1 MDAAQ
6 LAAVI
11 QEVIARL
18 QPILQPAPPEQGRQ
32 HHFAKRTIFDK
43 GFSRLEKFAQ
53 GEGAWVD
60 WSFDFKV
67 ALGSQSV
74 EMKDTLEF
82 IERSAVPLTVAQVRA
97 ISEVHAN
104 AIGLEKLNTELYEVL
119 VLNTDGEA
127 KLMVKAT
134 EGSDGGLA
142 WYKLYSHYNK
152 KTLARALRGLKGVI
166 YPPKIKDMGQLI
178 TGIMEW
184 ESRWRMMEKESSTM
198 QIPIVWKMA
207 AFLELCPD
215 EVQDVIF
222 QNIEEIGED
231 YNKLK
236 NRVVSWV
243 GNKVQSRSN
252 PVPMDIGNVQD
263 QEEIYEEV
271 DVDAIGSSMQCFNCQ
286 GWGHSARNCPSH
298 KATKGGG
305 KGGNKG
311 GKTGW
316 GANTK
321 GYTKGSSKG
330 DWSSKGG
337 DWSNKG
343 GDSKGGKGGYQGE
356 CWKCGKVGH
365 KQSECR
371 GGKAIG
377 AHAIGEEQDDEEVGV
392 GTVWTV
398 ASIDMIQTSNR
409 YEVLNDDEDDDGD
422 VTDDDVHHHKHHHG
436 EIVEKKVVDIGSV
449 EEAKKK
455 GKKVVKRKG

>member
-152 KTLARALRGLKGVI
+152 KALARALGGLKGVI

-178 TGIMEW
+178 TGIME
-184 ESRWRMMEKESSTM
+184 
-198 QIPIVWKMA
+198 
-207 AFLELCPD
+207 
-215 EVQDVIF
+215 
-222 QNIEEIGED
+222 
-231 YNKLK
+231 
-236 NRVVSWV
+236 
-243 GNKVQSRSN
+243 
-252 PVPMDIGNVQD
+252 
-263 QEEIYEEV
+263 
-271 DVDAIGSSMQCFNCQ
+271 
-286 GWGHSARNCPSH
+286 
-298 KATKGGG
+298 
-305 KGGNKG
+305 
-311 GKTGW
+311 
-316 GANTK
+316 
-321 GYTKGSSKG
+321 
-330 DWSSKGG
+330 
-337 DWSNKG
+337 
-343 GDSKGGKGGYQGE
+343 
-356 CWKCGKVGH
+356 
-365 KQSECR
+365 
-371 GGKAIG
+371 
-377 AHAIGEEQDDEEVGV
+377 
-392 GTVWTV
+392 
-398 ASIDMIQTSNR
+398 
-409 YEVLNDDEDDDGD
+409 
-422 VTDDDVHHHKHHHG
+422 
-436 EIVEKKVVDIGSV
+436 
-449 EEAKKK
+449 
-455 GKKVVKRKG
+455 